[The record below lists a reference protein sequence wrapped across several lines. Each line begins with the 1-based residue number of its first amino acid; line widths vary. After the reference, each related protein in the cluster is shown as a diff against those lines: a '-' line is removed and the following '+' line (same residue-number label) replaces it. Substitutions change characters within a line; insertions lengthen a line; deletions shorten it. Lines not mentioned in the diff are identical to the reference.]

1 MSYVFYVFYFVSP
14 FAIYISSL
22 CRTVPGFYAVF
33 GFLINVLFIKIELFG
48 VHLNPYKSLLFHSSK
63 IRNILCWDECSEGEY
78 KINEKPAYTDICKIK
93 EDRFTLCKFR
103 ISSHCL
109 KIEKGRYYNIPRE
122 NRVCLSCKA
131 GNVED
136 ELHLLLDCPSYAHLR
151 QDFFEKIKS
160 ILGEVNQKVFN
171 KRQMIALLNSNSP
184 KLLNIIV
191 NFMNKCM
198 SKRNSS

>member
-1 MSYVFYVFYFVSP
+1 MFQV
-14 FAIYISSL
+14 
-22 CRTVPGFYAVF
+22 TVPV
-33 GFLINVLFIKIELFG
+33 V
-48 VHLNPYKSLLFHSSK
+48 
-63 IRNILCWDECSEGEY
+63 
-78 KINEKPAYTDICKIK
+78 KIK
-93 EDRFTLCKFR
+93 C
-103 ISSHCL
+103 
-109 KIEKGRYYNIPRE
+109 N
-122 NRVCLSCKA
+122 VCKA
-131 GNVED
+131 GKVED
-136 ELHLLLDCPSYAHLR
+136 ELHFYLHCPSYAHLR